1 MNELR
6 VGQSI
11 SSEHCQ
17 QLVCAVCVLALPL
30 ALSALVPV
38 TVFDNF
44 QLLRCTDV
52 IVSVRLCGSA
62 CALPLT
68 HDVHHG
74 GKWDVSELT
83 LQILRLGRLKWNK
96 SNLCS

>member
-1 MNELR
+1 MEELKR
-6 VGQSI
+6 FQGSTFDTIARLVEDPDTILELTRKIQELHKSHCTAG
-11 SSEHCQ
+11 SS
-17 QLVCAVCVLALPL
+17 
-30 ALSALVPV
+30 LSSMMRP
-38 TVFDNF
+38 
-44 QLLRCTDV
+44 
-52 IVSVRLCGSA
+52 VRLCGSA
-62 CALPLT
+62 CDLPLT